1 MISIR
6 ILSVLLTAG
15 VLAGALACSGDD
27 PTGGRGGAGATTGG
41 VGGGS
46 GGASGFGNPDP
57 NNPLPTGGASGAA
70 GAGGIGDPS
79 GVCEVIRA
87 AADPTVPDMLI
98 VLDRSGSMTMGRR
111 WMPSV
116 SAIKSVTEQ
125 LQSQI
130 AFGLAMFPA
139 PPADPSMVVG
149 DAFACLTA
157 PDPQMCLDA
166 IDAQACAPGG
176 IIIPTAVDNA
186 AMIGQTLDT
195 VTPQGGTPTPETLQT
210 LVAEYANQSVGPD
223 QNVVLK
229 YILLV
234 TDGQPTCPNGDGAE
248 VTQPDIDAS
257 NAAVEALTAAGVKTY
272 VIGYDTNTPGNEMLA
287 QVLDGFAQ
295 RGGTGE
301 TMHYP
306 VEDEASLLAVLQGIA
321 SELVSCTYE
330 LDTAPS
336 PDHVRVLLDGAQIN
350 LDDPNGWVLMGDH
363 TVQIQGGA
371 CDQLRS
377 TGAHSVEVT
386 VECGVVPPS

>member
-1 MISIR
+1 MIAQRSF
-6 ILSVLLTAG
+6 SVLLTAG
-15 VLAGALACSGDD
+15 LLSGALACSGDA
-27 PTGGRGGAGATTGG
+27 PTGGRGGASGLS
-41 VGGGS
+41 GGS
-46 GGASGFGNPDP
+46 GGSGAFGNPEV
-57 NNPLPTGGASGAA
+57 NNPLPTAGASGMAGGLGGAA
-70 GAGGIGDPS
+70 GTGNPS

-87 AADPTVPDMLI
+87 TADPQVPDMMI
-98 VLDRSGSMTMGRR
+98 VLDRSGSMTQGGR
-111 WMPSV
+111 WVPSV
-116 SAIKSVTEQ
+116 SAIKSVTDQ
-125 LQSQI
+125 LQTQI

-139 PPADPSMVVG
+139 PPADPSMVLG
-149 DAFACLTA
+149 DALSCITA

-166 IDAQACAPGG
+166 IEAQACAPGG
-176 IIIPTAVDNA
+176 IIIPTAPSNA
-186 AMIGQTLDT
+186 AMIGQTLDA
-195 VTPQGGTPTPETLQT
+195 VMPAGGTPTPETLQT
-210 LVAEYANQSVGPD
+210 LVAEYANQTVGPD
-223 QNVVLK
+223 AAITLK

-234 TDGQPTCPNGDGAE
+234 TDGQPTCPNGNGSD

-257 NAAVEALTAAGVKTY
+257 NAAIEALTAAGVKTY

-301 TMHYP
+301 MMHYP

-321 SELVSCTYE
+321 SQLVSCSYE

-350 LDDPNGWVLMGDH
+350 LDDPNGWVLMGDR

-371 CDQLRS
+371 CDQLRG